1 MTNQQAAA
9 PAKRVEFEDP
19 HVLGGPAEAETMR
32 LRAPRGWW
40 RALLLL
46 ATAATIFLCINQQFA
61 LRFFTGTTVL
71 NTQYMYLLILLMLP
85 FTFLIFPHSE
95 RASLD
100 RISPI
105 DLALFVLTIG
115 VSAYL
120 MSVIAES
127 NTMGW
132 EMDPDAV
139 PKPVIVAAF
148 VMWAILMEA
157 LRRTGGWSLLL
168 SVAPFTLYPV
178 VAGAG
183 WLGPMRGHESS
194 MAETAAYHVLSNES
208 LLGIPIQAFADTV
221 IGFLVFGTALMMTGA
236 GKFFINLSF
245 SLCGTFR
252 GGAAKVC
259 IFASGLLG
267 MMSGSIV
274 SNVLTAGTMTI
285 PVMKKSG
292 FRASYAG
299 AIEACAST
307 GAVLAPPVMGA
318 TAFVMAQFL
327 NVSYAEVAL
336 AAAIP
341 ALLYYVGLFMQVDA
355 YAARHGL
362 VGIPRSEL
370 PSLMQTLRE
379 GWYYVF
385 VIVLL
390 IVMLLY
396 FKRESHAPFY
406 ATALLLVL
414 SQWAMP
420 ARWTWRN
427 AANLAIAIAAFI
439 AMTAFGEDLARAQAL
454 PAHVE
459 PGLRMDAYLNA
470 GLRPLLGGLLLL
482 VLLNELFTE
491 KRWGLNRYLAFLEAN
506 GKTFVELVGILAGCG
521 LLIGAFSMTGV
532 ISSLAADLLS
542 LAGGNVLLLLA
553 MCALTSLILGLGLT
567 TTACY
572 IFLAILVGPAL
583 EKLGLNRMAVHMFI
597 FYWGMLS
604 SITPPVAIASF
615 AAAGIAGAPA
625 MKTGW
630 ESMWVGSI
638 IYFIPFFFVVN
649 PALLLQGAGG
659 VALYAEAL
667 WLTGAAVLGTLFICG
682 GIQGYQAF
690 IGDLRRAGTL
700 EWPLRIALIV
710 GGMVLATPGG
720 GVMPISATTMGALAL
735 AVLVPTLALGWFTT
749 RRAAIT

>member
-1 MTNQQAAA
+1 VNEPKAAA
-9 PAKRVEFEDP
+9 ARVEYDDP
-19 HVLGGPAEAETMR
+19 HAMGGPAEAETMR

-40 RALLLL
+40 RALLLA

-71 NTQYMYLLILLMLP
+71 NTQYMYLLIVLMLP

-95 RASLD
+95 RAPLD
-100 RISPI
+100 RVSPI
-105 DLALFVLTIG
+105 DLALFALTAG
-115 VSAYL
+115 VSLYL

-139 PKPVIVAAF
+139 PKPVLVAGF
-148 VMWAILMEA
+148 IMWAILMEA

-168 SVAPFTLYPV
+168 SVAPFTLYPIF
-178 VAGAG
+178 AGSG
-183 WLGPMRGHESS
+183 WLGPLRGHQSS
-194 MAETAAYHVLSNES
+194 APETAAYHVLSNES

-336 AAAIP
+336 AAVIP
-341 ALLYYVGLFMQVDA
+341 AVLYYAGLFMQVDA

-370 PSLMQTLRE
+370 PSMMQTLRE

-427 AANLAIAIAAFI
+427 TANLLAALAAFVL
-439 AMTAFGEDLARAQAL
+439 MTAFGADLARAMAL

-470 GLRPLLGGLLLL
+470 GLRPLLGALLLL

-491 KRWGLNRYLAFLEAN
+491 KRWGLSRYLAFLEAN

-532 ISSLAADLLS
+532 ISSLAADLLN
-542 LAGGNVLLLLA
+542 LAGGHVLLLLA
-553 MCALTSLILGLGLT
+553 MCAVTSLVLGLGLT

-625 MKTGW
+625 MRTGW

-638 IYFIPFFFVVN
+638 IYFIPFFFVLN
-649 PALLLQGAGG
+649 PALVLQGGPAAYPEAIWLAAT
-659 VALYAEAL
+659 AL
-667 WLTGAAVLGTLFICG
+667 LGTLFICG

-690 IGDLRRAGTL
+690 IGDLRRSGAL
-700 EWPLRIALIV
+700 EWPLRVGLVV
-710 GGMVLATPGG
+710 GGLILATPGG
-720 GVMPISATTMGALAL
+720 GIMPLSNLAMEALAIAIL
-735 AVLVPTLALGWFTT
+735 APTLAIGWLAA
-749 RRAAIT
+749 RRSPAY